1 MNKMLIVIFDT
12 ETAADAGLHA
22 LRQLHSEGDIT
33 LYDTGVIAKDLAGM
47 VSDEETL
54 ERDPVGAGM
63 GLAVGSLIGLLGGP
77 MGLLIGA
84 STGAVAGT
92 LHDFWVAGVGM
103 DFIEEAERLMTPG
116 KVAVV
121 AEIEEEWVTPV
132 DVAMASLG
140 GTVLRR
146 ARSEALEAQFDHDI
160 VAFKAEI
167 KELESEAAHA
177 SESAKAGL
185 QGKVAAAQTRL
196 DAAVLRA
203 RQRVETIKR
212 EAEAKADALKAQ
224 MNDARSNVHDR
235 IDERLKRV
243 KSGYHAR
250 GHKLSQAWSLTK
262 EALSV

>member
-1 MNKMLIVIFDT
+1 
-12 ETAADAGLHA
+12 
-22 LRQLHSEGDIT
+22 
-33 LYDTGVIAKDLAGM
+33 
-47 VSDEETL
+47 
-54 ERDPVGAGM
+54 
-63 GLAVGSLIGLLGGP
+63 

-185 QGKVAAAQTRL
+185 QGKVAAAQARL

>member
-1 MNKMLIVIFDT
+1 MNKMLIAIFDT
-12 ETAADAGLHA
+12 PDAADAGLHA
-22 LRQLHSEGDIT
+22 LRRLHSEGDIT
-33 LYDTGVIAKDLAGM
+33 LYDTGVIAKDLAGV
-47 VSDEETL
+47 VSVQSVM
-54 ERDPVGAGM
+54 ERDPVGASVGM
-63 GLAVGSLIGLLGGP
+63 AVGSLIGLLGGP
-77 MGLLIGA
+77 VGMLIGA

-92 LHDFWVAGVGM
+92 LRDFWVAGVGM
-103 DFIEEAERLMTPG
+103 DFIEEAERLMATG

-121 AEIEEEWVTPV
+121 AEIDEEWVTPV

-146 ARSEALEAQFDHDI
+146 ARNEALEVQFDHDI
-160 VAFKAEI
+160 VALKAEV
-167 KELESEAAHA
+167 KELEAEAAHA

-185 QGKVAAAQTRL
+185 QAKVAAAQAGL
-196 DAAVLRA
+196 DAAVFRA
-203 RQRVETIKR
+203 QQRVEVLKL

-224 MNDARSNVHDR
+224 MNDARSGVHDR
-235 IDERLKRV
+235 IDDRLKRV

>member
-1 MNKMLIVIFDT
+1 MNKMLIAIFDT

-22 LRQLHSEGDIT
+22 LRRLHSEGDIT
-33 LYDTGVIAKDLAGM
+33 LYDTGVIAKDLAGVVNVKSGM
-47 VSDEETL
+47 
-54 ERDPVGAGM
+54 EREPVGAGV

-84 STGAVAGT
+84 STGAAVGT
-92 LHDFWVAGVGM
+92 LRDFWVAGVGM
-103 DFIEEAERLMTPG
+103 DFIEEAERLMAPG

-121 AEIEEEWVTPV
+121 AEIDEEWVTPV
-132 DVAMASLG
+132 DVAMATLG

-146 ARSEALEAQFDHDI
+146 ARNEALEAQFDHDI

-167 KELESEAAHA
+167 KELEAETAHA

-185 QGKVAAAQTRL
+185 QGKVAAARARL

-203 RQRVETIKR
+203 QQRVETLKL
-212 EAEAKADALKAQ
+212 EAEAKSDALKAQ
-224 MNDARSNVHDR
+224 MNDARSSVHDR
-235 IDERLKRV
+235 LDDRLKRV
-243 KSGYHAR
+243 KSGYHVR
-250 GHKLSQAWSLTK
+250 GNKLSQAWSLTK